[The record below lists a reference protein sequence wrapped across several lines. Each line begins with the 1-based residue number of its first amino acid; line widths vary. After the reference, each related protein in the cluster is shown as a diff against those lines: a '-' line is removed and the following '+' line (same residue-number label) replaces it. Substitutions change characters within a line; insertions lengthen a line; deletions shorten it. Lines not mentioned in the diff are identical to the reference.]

1 MSQRPAFM
9 YTNNNE
15 LWNLVYLLLFRA
27 LERGCY
33 LGEAAILAS
42 GLAEVTSL
50 PAIVCALRAHFSA
63 FFLAE
68 RTKIK
73 HHHQNERNNPPAP
86 RF

>member
-1 MSQRPAFM
+1 M
-9 YTNNNE
+9 
-15 LWNLVYLLLFRA
+15 LLPKIRKNREFSH
-27 LERGCY
+27 
-33 LGEAAILAS
+33 IT
-42 GLAEVTSL
+42 VTSL
-50 PAIVCALRAHFSA
+50 PAIVCALRALFSE